1 VPSATGTARD
11 DKAVIQVIRRLFWL
25 SLGAVL
31 GAWTVLRVQR
41 FARQFGPR
49 GVAARAVGVGAALRE
64 FAADVRSQMRLRE
77 AELRRVL
84 DATPAARQGA
94 LPAGRNHNLDIHH
107 TNHHIDK
114 DGH

>member
-1 VPSATGTARD
+1 M
-11 DKAVIQVIRRLFWL
+11 RRLFWL
-25 SLGAVL
+25 TLGAAL

-49 GVAARAVGVGAALRE
+49 GVAGRAAGYGAALRA
-64 FAADVRSQMRLRE
+64 FAADVRILMHRRE

-84 DATPAARQGA
+84 DGPPAAGA
-94 LPAGRNHNLDIHH
+94 PALAAGRHRAIETSETATDPD
-107 TNHHIDK
+107 TDK

>member
-1 VPSATGTARD
+1 M
-11 DKAVIQVIRRLFWL
+11 IRRLFWL